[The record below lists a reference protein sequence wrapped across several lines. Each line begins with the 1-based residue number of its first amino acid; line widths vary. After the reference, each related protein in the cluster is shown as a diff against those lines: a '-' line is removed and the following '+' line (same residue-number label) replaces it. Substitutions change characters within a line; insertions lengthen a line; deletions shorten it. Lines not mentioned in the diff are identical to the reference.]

1 MFFLNDTNVCT
12 RKVCLLL
19 PNVYYSTTN
28 NFFTFL
34 LSSFFF
40 TRNQSSS
47 IFVHATHH
55 APHRQHVYVHVVHAC
70 DSHTCTLHR
79 CTPMYT
85 DVHRRTPMYNT
96 STYTAPEHQL
106 YQVQKRMQDKIK
118 EGKKKSQYFFSLF
131 YDKKQKTINPN
142 FVYVPIQWTATNATI
157 FHRTSLHGCQ
167 DMQCNDGNHIPTPY
181 LRSGPVFRFFSFG
194 FKYIYHPPFYRELSV
209 KCCKRR

>member
-34 LSSFFF
+34 LSFFY
-40 TRNQSSS
+40 TKS
-47 IFVHATHH
+47 IIIHICTLPAP

-106 YQVQKRMQDKIK
+106 YQVQKRIK
-118 EGKKKSQYFFSLF
+118 QNQRRKKKKSIFFF
-131 YDKKQKTINPN
+131 T
-142 FVYVPIQWTATNATI
+142 F
-157 FHRTSLHGCQ
+157 
-167 DMQCNDGNHIPTPY
+167 
-181 LRSGPVFRFFSFG
+181 
-194 FKYIYHPPFYRELSV
+194 
-209 KCCKRR
+209 